1 MKKQSFV
8 NLPDQGGAAQQE
20 RHTFWL
26 THFQFVVIIRKY
38 FFYNFIDIALT
49 KNNIELMIFFLKPS
63 INRKKIFIN
72 KYKWLF
78 LLLF

>member
-49 KNNIELMIFFLKPS
+49 KNNIELMIFFFKAE
-63 INRKKIFIN
+63 
-72 KYKWLF
+72 YK
-78 LLLF
+78 